1 MAQFKCYECS
11 RDVNTGQKFT
21 FTKKGSVH
29 YDCFVSS
36 KRKTIDPEKA
46 GMLRTLSL
54 ILDSELTHLLNLL
67 RISPEDEASK
77 EIEKSKYKEIEKAAG
92 ETTRRIDEL

>member
-1 MAQFKCYECS
+1 M
-11 RDVNTGQKFT
+11 
-21 FTKKGSVH
+21 
-29 YDCFVSS
+29 
-36 KRKTIDPEKA
+36 
-46 GMLRTLSL
+46 
-54 ILDSELTHLLNLL
+54 DSELTHLLNLL

>member
-11 RDVNTGQKFT
+11 SDVKTGQKFT

-29 YDCFVSS
+29 FDCFVSA
-36 KRKTIDPEKA
+36 KRKSIDPEKA
-46 GMLRTLSL
+46 EMLRTLSL

-67 RISPEDEASK
+67 RISPEDDASK
-77 EIEKSKYKEIEKAAG
+77 EIEKTKYKEVEKAAG